1 MRENKLK
8 RIWADGGKTVNGWLA
23 IPNGFS
29 AELMA
34 HQGFDSLTV
43 DMQHG
48 MVDYQAAVSML
59 QAVSTT
65 DTVPLVRVPW
75 NEPGVLQK
83 VLDAGAYGV
92 ICPMINSRAEAEAFV
107 SACRYPPA
115 GSRSFGPI
123 RATIYGGADYPTH
136 ANDEILTLAMIETKE
151 AMEALDSIL
160 EVPGLDGIYVG
171 PADLSNSLGC
181 TPKFDQEEQKVVDAI
196 GSIIKT
202 AKRHNKVAGIHCG
215 SPSYIKRMWD
225 IGFDYAT
232 LLSDARMMAM
242 KAGELLP
249 ELKQTAGGTKS
260 SAY

>member
-1 MRENKLK
+1 MRENRLK
-8 RIWADGGKTVNGWLA
+8 RLWAAGEKTVNGWLA

-34 HQGFDSLTV
+34 HQGFESLTV

-59 QAVSTT
+59 QAISTT

-107 SACRYPPA
+107 AACRYPPL

-123 RATIYGGADYPTH
+123 RATIYGGADYPAH
-136 ANDEILTLAMIETKE
+136 ANGEILTLAMIETKE
-151 AMEALDSIL
+151 AMAALDSIL
-160 EVPGLDGIYVG
+160 EVEGLDGIYVG

-181 TPKFDQEEQKVVDAI
+181 TPKFDQEEQPVVEAI
-196 GSIIKT
+196 QSIIET
-202 AKRHNKVAGIHCG
+202 TKRHKKVAGIHCG
-215 SPSYIKRMWD
+215 SPAYIKRMWG

-249 ELKQTAGGTKS
+249 ELKVKPGGTTS

>member
-8 RIWADGGKTVNGWLA
+8 RQWAAGEKTVNGWLA

-29 AELMA
+29 AEIMA
-34 HQGFDSLTV
+34 HQGFDSLTI

-48 MVDYQAAVSML
+48 VVDYQAAVSML
-59 QAVSTT
+59 QAISTT
-65 DTVPLVRVPW
+65 DTVPMVRVPW

-107 SACRYPPA
+107 SACRYPPM

-123 RATIYGGADYPTH
+123 RATIYGGADYPSH
-136 ANDEILTLAMIETKE
+136 ANDEVLTLAMIETKQ
-151 AMEALDSIL
+151 AMADLDAIL
-160 EVPGLDGIYVG
+160 EVEGLDGIYVG
-171 PADLSNSLGC
+171 PADLAISLGVA
-181 TPKFDQEEQKVVDAI
+181 PGFDPEDKTVVDAI
-196 GSIIKT
+196 QSIVDT
-202 AKRHNKVAGIHCG
+202 TKRHNKIAGIHCG
-215 SPSYIKRMWD
+215 STAYIKRMWS

-232 LLSDARMMAM
+232 LLSEARMMAM

-249 ELKQTAGGTKS
+249 ELKERTGGTKS
-260 SAY
+260 STY

>member
-1 MRENKLK
+1 MRENRLK
-8 RIWADGGKTVNGWLA
+8 RLWAAGEKTVNGWLA

-29 AELMA
+29 AEIMA

-48 MVDYQAAVSML
+48 VVDYQAAVSML
-59 QAVSTT
+59 QAISTT

-92 ICPMINSRAEAEAFV
+92 ICPMINSRVEAEAFV
-107 SACRYPPA
+107 SACRYPPL

-123 RATIYGGADYPTH
+123 RALLYGGADYPAR
-136 ANDEILTLAMIETKE
+136 ANDEVLTLAMIETKE
-151 AMEALDSIL
+151 AMAALDSIL
-160 EVPGLDGIYVG
+160 EVEGLDGIYVG

-181 TPKFDQEEQKVVDAI
+181 TPKFDQEEQPVVDAI
-196 GSIIKT
+196 RSIIGT
-202 AKRHNKVAGIHCG
+202 AKRHRKFAGIHCG
-215 SPSYIKRMWD
+215 SPAYIKRMWD
-225 IGFDYAT
+225 LGFDYAT

-249 ELKQTAGGTKS
+249 ELKAKTGGSKS
-260 SAY
+260 GAY